1 MAAEVS
7 SDDEDEDDQ
16 DISES
21 EEEEEEV
28 DEEELDISGDDDDD
42 DELPEDELKM
52 IIGDSNSRGQAQ
64 TNAGKKFD
72 ELDVDND
79 GVVSPEELMGILED
93 SKSISEKDKK
103 GAADL
108 LAALDLDGDGK
119 VDRTDWVRAF
129 G

>member
-21 EEEEEEV
+21 EEEEEV
-28 DEEELDISGDDDDD
+28 DEEDLDISGEDDDD

-52 IIGDSNSRGQAQ
+52 IIGDAKSRAQAEA
-64 TNAGKKFD
+64 NAGKKFD
-72 ELDVDND
+72 ELDVDKD